1 MSAAF
6 NVRILGNQY
15 ISDLTASIR
24 EVLGIAATENLSLYN
39 VAIPIEVDSALDEA
53 YRQIQQRTVKA
64 LKPWDVVGDV
74 VHSPANSGIQIV
86 AIVASKLSLGALNS
100 SSLTIW

>member
-39 VAIPIEVDSALDEA
+39 VATPIEVDSALDEA
-53 YRQIQQRTVKA
+53 YR
-64 LKPWDVVGDV
+64 
-74 VHSPANSGIQIV
+74 
-86 AIVASKLSLGALNS
+86 
-100 SSLTIW
+100 